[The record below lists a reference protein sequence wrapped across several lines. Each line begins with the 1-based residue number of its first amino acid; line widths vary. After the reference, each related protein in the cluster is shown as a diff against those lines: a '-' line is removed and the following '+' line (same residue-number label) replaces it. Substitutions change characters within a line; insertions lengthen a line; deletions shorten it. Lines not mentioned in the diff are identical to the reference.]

1 MYYVDDPDQ
10 LPELPDPG
18 PRDGRHGVDRD
29 ADFNPYPAAH
39 FGPDTG
45 GDLAV
50 SVPDAKWHLDFLLD
64 RVEAGEEIIVMR
76 HGHPVAMLVQPRRRG
91 RMARAVSTSLTG
103 TLRTATLR
111 TATLRTGELRTGTL
125 QTGTLQTG
133 ILPAEPL
140 RSGTLGPD
148 SAERTPVSAEELTV
162 SETIVDTVSV
172 TDEVDGSFGTIT
184 TSRSRTKTRTSVF
197 PDEGDQLPELPD
209 PGPRDGRHGVDKE
222 DDDKPLYFP
231 LSR

>member
-1 MYYVDDPDQ
+1 MYYIDDPDQ

-29 ADFNPYPAAH
+29 TEFNPYPPVH

-64 RVEAGEEIIVMR
+64 RVQAGEEIVVMR
-76 HGHPVAMLVQPRRRG
+76 HGHPVAMLVQPRRR
-91 RMARAVSTSLTG
+91 RRVAHAVSTSLSTSLSG
-103 TLRTATLR
+103 S
-111 TATLRTGELRTGTL
+111 
-125 QTGTLQTG
+125 
-133 ILPAEPL
+133 L
-140 RSGTLGPD
+140 RSARIRSSGPAGGSMRAD
-148 SAERTPVSAEELTV
+148 SISV
-162 SETIVDTVSV
+162 SETVVDTVSV
-172 TDEVDGSFGTIT
+172 ADAADGTVETVT
-184 TSRSRTKTRTSVF
+184 TSRSRTKSRTKVF

-209 PGPRDGRHGVDKE
+209 PGPRDGRHGVDSE
-222 DDDKPLYFP
+222 DDDKPLFFP